1 MRGHQDHVS
10 VVYFN
15 VRSLCPKID
24 NLRLICASLCPGFV
38 CVVETWLS
46 DEIDDSEICIQ
57 GYTSVRLD
65 RTRHGACSPAE
76 LTPSN
81 CKP

>member
-1 MRGHQDHVS
+1 MRGHRDQVS

-65 RTRHGACSPAE
+65 RTRHGGGLIYNLCS
-76 LTPSN
+76 
-81 CKP
+81 